1 MILLLRGFPSGGC
14 ARVAT
19 RDGAP
24 RRCSLVTLC
33 AAGMIAALAPA
44 AVAHSAGDARVLR
57 DLRQLVAAP
66 GGPPGAIVTL
76 FRRGRTIVLSAGVA
90 MVGARRPPRATDHMR
105 IASIAKAF
113 SGAIM
118 LQLVRQRRLGLD
130 DTIARSGAGL
140 PRAWRRVTIRELLNH
155 TSGVPDYIE
164 SDGFRRQF
172 GTDPTGYVPPRRVI
186 SWVAGERL
194 RFAPGSR
201 YRYSNT
207 DNIII
212 ALIAER
218 VTGRSYSSLLRTR
231 VFRRLGLRHTSFP
244 SGVRIASPVLH
255 GYVTTPGNP
264 PQDVTE
270 ALSPSGAWASGA
282 IVSTPLDLGR
292 FIRGYVAGALFGTAI
307 QRQQRRFI
315 VDGASV
321 PAGPGNNAAGLG
333 LFRYRS
339 RCGTV
344 YGHTGDFPGYAQW
357 AAATSD
363 GRRSVT
369 STLNIP
375 APTGSL
381 LARLRSMQADAVCAL
396 QAD

>member
-1 MILLLRGFPSGGC
+1 MTFTSRTIDCRLVRRG
-14 ARVAT
+14 AT
-19 RDGAP
+19 R
-24 RRCSLVTLC
+24 RRCSLVAWCT
-33 AAGMIAALAPA
+33 AGTIAALVP
-44 AVAHSAGDARVLR
+44 SAFARSASDARVLK
-57 DLRQLVAAP
+57 DLHQLVAAP

-90 MVGARRPPRATDHMR
+90 RVGARRPPRATDHMR

-113 SGAIM
+113 SGAIV
-118 LQLVRQRRLGLD
+118 LQLAQQRRLGLD
-130 DTIARSGAGL
+130 DTIARRRPGL
-140 PRAWRRVTIRELLNH
+140 PRAWARVTIRELLNH
-155 TSGVPDYIE
+155 TSGVPDYTE
-164 SDGFRRQF
+164 SDGFRRQLD
-172 GTDPTGYVPPRRVI
+172 TDPTGYVPPGRVI
-186 SWVAGERL
+186 SWVARERL
-194 RFAPGSR
+194 RFTPGSR

-207 DNIII
+207 DNIVIG
-212 ALIAER
+212 LIAER
-218 VTGRSYSSLLRTR
+218 VTGRSYGGLLRTR

-255 GYVTTPGNP
+255 GYVTTPGKP

-292 FIRGYVAGALFGTAI
+292 FIRGYVSGALFGTAI

-344 YGHTGDFPGYAQW
+344 YGHTGDFPGYVQW
-357 AAATSD
+357 AAATGD

-381 LARLRSMQADAVCAL
+381 LAGLRAMQADAVCAL
-396 QAD
+396 QAG